1 MSGMKLGLFTTPL
14 LVFTILSVP
23 SSSLTIT
30 ETAEGCHRILYCQE
44 TKENDTVLW
53 YKNNLEI
60 IETSKDSYGSN
71 SSVSLRDVQDGTTLA
86 NVSVSEKR
94 HSLTLMVS
102 LLFGKSV
109 WRCETVHGVSENLTL
124 DVTGLTK
131 ESGIQYNL
139 TSAPA
144 TAVEGNMFTLACI
157 HASGLTL
164 TTALWYRNCVEIFQ
178 TNVNTNQMLSTN
190 YYNIEFRSVS
200 QRVSVESDRTRHSV
214 TLTIN
219 ATLDEGSVWTCGS
232 GQTVSNSIT
241 VILMESITEE
251 SSTPT
256 LSTDRQ
262 TTDRQTTSRQ
272 STRAVMDTVTKDDRP
287 SGEPLIYAIAGSAG
301 GFLLLVCILII
312 ACISSRRSRDVYP
325 GIDDNTQVS
334 SDAQQQP
341 SYLVLTNAMLQ
352 GNTTLSEHSDNKD

>member
-14 LVFTILSVP
+14 LVFTVLSVP
-23 SSSLTIT
+23 SSPLTIT
-30 ETAEGCHRILYCQE
+30 ETSEGCHRILYCQE
-44 TKENDTVLW
+44 TKDNDTVLW

-60 IETSKDSYGSN
+60 METSKDSYGSN

-144 TAVEGNMFTLACI
+144 TAVEGNPFKLSCI

-178 TNVNTNQMLSTN
+178 TNGNLNKNQMLSTN
-190 YYNIEFRSVS
+190 YHNIEFRSVS
-200 QRVSVESDRTRHSV
+200 QRVTVESDRTRHRV
-214 TLTIN
+214 TLIIN
-219 ATLDEGSVWTCGS
+219 STLDEGSVWTCGT

-241 VILMESITEE
+241 VILMEPITEE

-256 LSTDRQ
+256 SS
-262 TTDRQTTSRQ
+262 TDRQTTSRQ
-272 STRAVMDTVTKDDRP
+272 TTRAVMDTVTKDDRP
-287 SGEPLIYAIAGSAG
+287 SAQGEPLIYAIAGSAG

-312 ACISSRRSRDVYP
+312 ACISRRRSRGGY
-325 GIDDNTQVS
+325 ILNF
-334 SDAQQQP
+334 A
-341 SYLVLTNAMLQ
+341 
-352 GNTTLSEHSDNKD
+352 

>member
-14 LVFTILSVP
+14 LVFTVLSVP
-23 SSSLTIT
+23 SSPLTIT
-30 ETAEGCHRILYCQE
+30 ETSEGCHRILYCQE
-44 TKENDTVLW
+44 TKDNDTVLW

-60 IETSKDSYGSN
+60 METSKDSYGSN

-131 ESGIQYNL
+131 
-139 TSAPA
+139 
-144 TAVEGNMFTLACI
+144 
-157 HASGLTL
+157 
-164 TTALWYRNCVEIFQ
+164 
-178 TNVNTNQMLSTN
+178 
-190 YYNIEFRSVS
+190 VS
-200 QRVSVESDRTRHSV
+200 QRVTVESDRTRHRV
-214 TLTIN
+214 TLIIN
-219 ATLDEGSVWTCGS
+219 STLDEGSVWTCGT

-241 VILMESITEE
+241 VILMEPITEE

-256 LSTDRQ
+256 SSTDRQ

-272 STRAVMDTVTKDDRP
+272 TTSRQTTRAVMDTVTKDDRP
-287 SGEPLIYAIAGSAG
+287 SAQGEPLIYAIAGSAG

-312 ACISSRRSRDVYP
+312 ACISRRRSRGGY
-325 GIDDNTQVS
+325 ILNF
-334 SDAQQQP
+334 A
-341 SYLVLTNAMLQ
+341 
-352 GNTTLSEHSDNKD
+352 